1 LGRRPGGVAAIAARG
16 ELILVDSSAW
26 AEFLRGTGSPVN
38 AHVRMLLES
47 RASLATTEPIVM
59 EVLAGAR
66 DDGHLRMLR
75 RLVLGCRMIPLRGLS
90 DYEEATA
97 VRRTC
102 WRAGLTVRRL
112 VDCLIATVA
121 INADASLLHADSD
134 FDLIAQRTALRLADT
149 GA

>member
-1 LGRRPGGVAAIAARG
+1 
-16 ELILVDSSAW
+16 
-26 AEFLRGTGSPVN
+26 VN
-38 AHVRMLLES
+38 ARVRLLLES

-59 EVLAGAR
+59 EVLAGSR
-66 DDGHLRMLR
+66 DDSHLRMLR

-90 DYEEATA
+90 DYEEAAA
-97 VRRTC
+97 VYRTC
-102 WRAGLTVRRL
+102 RRAGLTVRRL